1 MTLADEIT
9 AECHAMAEVDIIADA
24 RKVKIHRDV
33 FETALALVAKT
44 SPTKLAAL
52 SKFTCWP
59 DYQTWIETERD
70 SEGRRMGF
78 LFIGHF
84 KDGDSVTMGDG
95 ILVMDYPDEDKRV
108 QIPVR
113 YDLEGYDIRWHLPIS
128 QQRLRELARME
139 TLTPEVREQAER
151 IIRDTQDP
159 LQQQLVH
166 APLLSQVKPILF
178 TLLALMNSPKLIRT
192 REVDLQ
198 RLNARRLKRGKYP
211 YHPHHEVRLNIDK
224 HSFQI
229 TQGQGD
235 GPERCLHFVRAHL
248 RFLVHPRY
256 KNVSVVLVPPHTRG
270 NPELGIMRTSYAV
283 GKEHSRWPEKV
294 E

>member
-1 MTLADEIT
+1 MTLADIISQ
-9 AECHAMAEVDIIADA
+9 ECMSYGDADILTEA

-33 FETALALVAKT
+33 FDTALALVAKT
-44 SPTKLAAL
+44 PAAKIAAL

-59 DYQTWIETERD
+59 DYSTWLETERD
-70 SEGRRMGF
+70 DEGRRMGF

-95 ILVMDYPDEDKRV
+95 LLVMDYPDPDMRI

-113 YDLEGYDIRWHLPIS
+113 YNLETYDIRFHIPVS
-128 QQRLRELARME
+128 QERLRELAGME
-139 TLTPEVREQAER
+139 TLPADLRAQAEKV
-151 IIRDTQDP
+151 IRESWDP
-159 LQQQLVH
+159 IKAHMTH
-166 APLLSQVKPILF
+166 APLLAQVKPILF
-178 TLLALMNSPKLIRT
+178 TLLALLNSPKLVRT
-192 REVDLQ
+192 REVDVD
-198 RLNARRLKRGKYP
+198 RLNARRLKAGKYP

-256 KNVSVVLVPPHTRG
+256 KNVSVVLVPPHHRG
-270 NPELGIMRTSYAV
+270 NPELGIVNTSYAV
-283 GKEHSRWPEKV
+283 GNQNSRWA
-294 E
+294 

>member
-1 MTLADEIT
+1 MTLAD
-9 AECHAMAEVDIIADA
+9 IISEESRTTSASDFLEGA
-24 RKVKIHRDV
+24 TKVKIHRDV
-33 FETALALVAKT
+33 FDTALMLVDKT
-44 SPTKLAAL
+44 SPEKLAEL

-59 DYQTWIETERD
+59 DYSTWIETEHD
-70 SEGRRMGF
+70 DEGRRMGF
-78 LFIGHF
+78 LFYGLDD
-84 KDGDSVTMGDG
+84 DGPKSVRYGFG
-95 ILVMDYPDEDKRV
+95 LLVMDEPGKDRI
-108 QIPVR
+108 QFPVR
-113 YDLEGYDIRWHLPIS
+113 YDLEAYDIRWHMPVDNK
-128 QQRLRELARME
+128 RLHELMNME
-139 TLTPEVREQAER
+139 SLNPYMRQQAER
-151 IIRDTQDP
+151 IIKDTQDP
-159 LQQQLVH
+159 IRQQVIH
-166 APLLSQVKPILF
+166 APIISKVKPILF

-192 REVDLQ
+192 REVDVE

-224 HSFQI
+224 HTLNI

-270 NPELGIMRTSYAV
+270 NPELGIMNTSYAV
-283 GKEHSRWPEKV
+283 DREHSRWREKV